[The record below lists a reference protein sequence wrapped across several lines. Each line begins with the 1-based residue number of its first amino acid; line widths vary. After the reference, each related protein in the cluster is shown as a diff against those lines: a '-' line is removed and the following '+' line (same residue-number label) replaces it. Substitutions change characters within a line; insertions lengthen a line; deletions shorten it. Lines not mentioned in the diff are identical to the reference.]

1 MSSLLSQSN
10 NAPNSKMPIL
20 PMLTCAADYPLYLK
34 SLKIHLTSNFG
45 AVGQSIVTNT
55 PILLDLPEPFP
66 DYDDPRINSRTHLP
80 IANSRMYAQVEPTQE
95 QNDDPGFDDADLD
108 LTQEAKLLFAK
119 NMEAHK
125 ESKAAIKKEVEKF
138 RELDDQLLNLL
149 YSTQTPA
156 IKEILNSSTLYPAFK
171 ALASDCIRRSEQY
184 LDLMANQFFKGNSKS
199 NINEITKFLSLSQDN
214 GETEA
219 AWTNRLVEHF
229 NRIEPILSSAP
240 SVPVLLRMLLC
251 MVLIKGTDRR
261 LYSNMRA
268 IEVFV
273 DKYPDLMESLQH
285 FEELRT
291 GILSRV
297 GGDLNQK
304 DDSISAQG
312 SAFSATI
319 ESPSALAASTSP
331 LAATTDKKP
340 RIPRS
345 PGSSTPKGTQKPGR
359 TDHCTYCLTHFSK
372 YHYHKV
378 ADCRF
383 KKQGITATSANLATP
398 TNSPPTPTDEQM
410 RTYLASLG
418 YVLADT
424 DDDA

>member
-1 MSSLLSQSN
+1 
-10 NAPNSKMPIL
+10 
-20 PMLTCAADYPLYLK
+20 
-34 SLKIHLTSNFG
+34 
-45 AVGQSIVTNT
+45 
-55 PILLDLPEPFP
+55 
-66 DYDDPRINSRTHLP
+66 
-80 IANSRMYAQVEPTQE
+80 MYAQVEPTEE
-95 QNDDPGFDDADLD
+95 QNNDIAFDYADLD
-108 LTQEAKLLFAK
+108 LTEAAKLLFAK

-138 RELDDQLLNLL
+138 RDLDDQLLNLI

-156 IKEILNSSTLYPAFK
+156 IKEILNSSTLYPAFN
-171 ALASDCIRRSEQY
+171 ALAPDCIRRSEHY
-184 LDLMANQFFKGNSKS
+184 LNLMADQFFKGNSKS
-199 NINEITKFLSLSQDN
+199 NINEITKFLSLSQEN

-229 NRIEPILSSAP
+229 NRIEPILSPAP

-261 LYSNMRA
+261 QYSNMRA

-273 DKYPDLMESLQH
+273 DKYPALLDSLQH

-312 SAFSATI
+312 SAFPATI

-331 LAATTDKKP
+331 PTTSDKKP
-340 RIPRS
+340 RQPRTT
-345 PGSSTPKGTQKPGR
+345 GSSTPKGAQKPGR
-359 TDHCTYCLTHFSK
+359 TDHCTYCLTTFSK

-383 KKQGITATSANLATP
+383 KKQGITATSAHLAAP
-398 TNSPPTPTDEQM
+398 SSISPTPEQM
-410 RTYLASLG
+410 KTYLASMG
-418 YVLADT
+418 YVIASDN
-424 DDDA
+424 DEEA